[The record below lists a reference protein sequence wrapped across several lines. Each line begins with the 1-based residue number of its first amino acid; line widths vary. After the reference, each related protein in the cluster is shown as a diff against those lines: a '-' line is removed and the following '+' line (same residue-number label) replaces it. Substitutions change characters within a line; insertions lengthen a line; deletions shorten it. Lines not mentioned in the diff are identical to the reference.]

1 MRQRWQDAAFD
12 FFNIGGLTI
21 LMVVTLYPFLHVL
34 AFSLNDAVD
43 SMRGGLTVWPRK
55 FTFANY
61 GVIFRYD
68 ALIDA
73 SIMSVLRTV
82 VGTVTSVICTA
93 MLAYSLC
100 KKDLIGYKFFNSLFI
115 MTMFLYGGLIPTF
128 ILFKTIHIYNS
139 FWVYI
144 VPGLISAFNMI
155 LLRTNFKSI
164 PDSLIESA
172 YIDGANDVYVFFR
185 IILPLSTPIIA
196 TIGLFVAVGQWNSW
210 QDTLFFTVNGK
221 LQTLQYVLMKILNQ
235 TEAGAM
241 INQMKSSMARRGMV
255 KVTPEAVKMAITMVA
270 TVPILCVYPFIQK
283 YFVKGMLLG
292 SIKG

>member
-1 MRQRWQDAAFD
+1 MKQRWQDTLFD
-12 FFNIGGLTI
+12 VCNIGFLTL
-21 LMVVTLYPFLHVL
+21 LMIVTLYPFLHVL

-73 SIMSVLRTV
+73 SVMSVLRTAA
-82 VGTVTSVICTA
+82 GTLSSVLCTA
-93 MLAYSLC
+93 MLAYSLT
-100 KKDLIGYKFFNSLFI
+100 KKELLGFKFFNSFFI
-115 MTMFLYGGLIPTF
+115 LTMFLYGGLIPTF
-128 ILFKTIHIYNS
+128 ILFKTIHLYNT

-144 VPGLISAFNMI
+144 IPGLISAFNMI
-155 LLRTNFKSI
+155 LLRTNFKTI
-164 PDSLIESA
+164 PDALIESA
-172 YIDGANDVYVFFR
+172 YIDGANDLYVFFR
-185 IILPLSTPIIA
+185 IILPLSTPILA

-210 QDTLFFTVNGK
+210 QDTLFFTVNDK

-241 INQMKSSMARRGMV
+241 INQMKASLARRGMV
-255 KVTPEAVKMAITMVA
+255 KVTPDAVKMAITMVA

-283 YFVKGMLLG
+283 YFVKGMLIG
-292 SIKG
+292 SVKG